1 MIDCHLRKENE
12 EIQSEHFV
20 PPEGKR
26 RVKGKDDWINHIT
39 HYFHKEKMKEMKP
52 SFILQGSWF
61 YKDKAVQTNSM
72 HKKKSMKS
80 YFPME
85 TFLVEPIPN
94 ERFVMYVTEM
104 KMFFKSNLSHFSY
117 VAQGVCLLSTGKCLI
132 L

>member
-1 MIDCHLRKENE
+1 
-12 EIQSEHFV
+12 
-20 PPEGKR
+20 
-26 RVKGKDDWINHIT
+26 
-39 HYFHKEKMKEMKP
+39 
-52 SFILQGSWF
+52 
-61 YKDKAVQTNSM
+61 
-72 HKKKSMKS
+72 
-80 YFPME
+80 ME

>member
-1 MIDCHLRKENE
+1 
-12 EIQSEHFV
+12 
-20 PPEGKR
+20 
-26 RVKGKDDWINHIT
+26 
-39 HYFHKEKMKEMKP
+39 MKEMKP